1 MQKTPGDTISGCFIL
16 EALLDPGLSVTMG
29 HMDIERNVDKRVGR
43 QGGERVRKAHKITT
57 AMIIMRYNRE
67 QARQIDLEQISQGS
81 LPVAYALCR

>member
-1 MQKTPGDTISGCFIL
+1 LIREWG
-16 EALLDPGLSVTMG
+16 
-29 HMDIERNVDKRVGR
+29 GR
-43 QGGERVRKAHKITT
+43 GGERVRKAHKITT